1 MNKIASY
8 IDHTL
13 LKVDVSDAD
22 IKRHCKEA
30 EEYGFYSVCVHPVFV
45 SDCRKLLSGTD
56 VKVVSVAGF
65 PMGESLTKVKAFEAE
80 NAVSDGAD
88 EVDTVINLSK
98 LFLKDYDYVKRDI
111 KTIVSAIAPVP
122 LKVILETCKLSD
134 EQIVTAC
141 EICAEAGA
149 AFVKTS
155 TGFFGKGA
163 EERIVRLMTETVRG
177 RCRVKAAGG
186 IRDYATA
193 IAMIGAGASRIG
205 TSAGVAIVKGEE

>member
-1 MNKIASY
+1 
-8 IDHTL
+8 
-13 LKVDVSDAD
+13 
-22 IKRHCKEA
+22 
-30 EEYGFYSVCVHPVFV
+30 
-45 SDCRKLLSGTD
+45 
-56 VKVVSVAGF
+56 
-65 PMGESLTKVKAFEAE
+65 MGESLTKVKAFEAE

-177 RCRVKAAGG
+177 KCRVKAAGG

-193 IAMIGAGASRIG
+193 IAMINAGASRIG